1 MFIFDKYF
9 SKRAKALLDD
19 YEARSTRKSGVLPYH
34 TSVTDFRL
42 FLTRPHQGISNLA
55 GCPEVLLRHDFPRR
69 TCYPFLLSFA
79 AAVVSKRPAHN
90 TWNGVPSEVVRTRRF
105 ESLEVEV

>member
-79 AAVVSKRPAHN
+79 AAVVSKRPA
-90 TWNGVPSEVVRTRRF
+90 TTPGMVSRARSFELEGF